1 MKGNTYFSTKDRR
14 QQLIWFLEV
23 PIFQLHIITKVLV
36 HAGWFVIKSLKKLF
50 GQKPYQKWYNKA
62 KRGMHQLKYPL
73 GYQGVQELSGLWMDG
88 LNPTLSDLALNPLV
102 MNAPLQLATLPSCT
116 SPHHFEAKIP
126 CFFSSLTF
134 SKKSSL
140 FLTDEWNKL
149 HFA

>member
-1 MKGNTYFSTKDRR
+1 MKGNTYFSKKENSQSPEQDSR

-36 HAGWFVIKSLKKLF
+36 HAGWFMIKSVQSF

-62 KRGMHQLKYPL
+62 KRCMHQLKNLL
-73 GYQGVQELSGLWMDG
+73 GYQGVHELSGLWMGG

-126 CFFSSLTF
+126 CFFLSLHSQKRAHCF
-134 SKKSSL
+134 
-140 FLTDEWNKL
+140 
-149 HFA
+149 